1 MTKLKYTYCRY
12 CAFCHDI
19 HNDLYHCS
27 LHGYVMDEKHIKRA
41 MLCDKYAECD
51 LGDVITGRQYHPRE
65 KKPKKPTQLSM
76 FTSEVSHMSAPEY
89 QEQRNVFEIAERL
102 KGIYPEVVLLF
113 HIPNGG
119 RRDTAEA
126 ANLKKQGVKPGV
138 PDLFL
143 PVARG
148 GYHGLFIEMKRRDG
162 VAAVRS
168 WSGDVSG
175 VVGVNVGQVEVVNGD
190 TGGREELDAHV
201 LLGGETAV
209 ED

>member
-162 VAAVRS
+162 GRLSEHQKHWLHLLEHQGYAAVVCH
-168 WSGDVSG
+168 GAENAV
-175 VVGVNVGQVEVVNGD
+175 D
-190 TGGREELDAHV
+190 TIISYLKLKRG
-201 LLGGETAV
+201 
-209 ED
+209 